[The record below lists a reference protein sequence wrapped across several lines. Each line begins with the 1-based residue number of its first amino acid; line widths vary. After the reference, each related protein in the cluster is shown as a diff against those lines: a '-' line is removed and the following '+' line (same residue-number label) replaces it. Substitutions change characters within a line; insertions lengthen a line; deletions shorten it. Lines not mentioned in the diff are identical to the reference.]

1 MSALIAVNYQELS
14 SAGEHQEREF
24 AMYELP
30 FAVAN
35 KYRLNLDQVNS
46 CIVKLGAHPQTI
58 EDIRTHVLF
67 AELTAG
73 ELMRY
78 EIPFDRKV
86 SKAFTVHTGIY
97 NVEFQFVPSQHN
109 YNRKHHQEE
118 QEVEKKNEEVCTCN
132 CSHSESESE
141 SESEQEQ
148 KEHQEEEK
156 TSANF
161 SSAEE

>member
-14 SAGEHQEREF
+14 STGERQEREF
-24 AMYELP
+24 MMYELP

-35 KYRLNLDQVNS
+35 KYRLNLDQANS
-46 CIVKLGAHPQTI
+46 CIIKLGARPQAI
-58 EDIRTHVLF
+58 EDIRANLLF

-73 ELMRY
+73 ELVRY

-86 SKAFTVHTGIY
+86 SKAFAVHTGIY

-109 YNRKHHQEE
+109 CNRKHH
-118 QEVEKKNEEVCTCN
+118 QEVEKKNEEVY
-132 CSHSESESE
+132 SSSE

-148 KEHQEEEK
+148 KQHQEEEK